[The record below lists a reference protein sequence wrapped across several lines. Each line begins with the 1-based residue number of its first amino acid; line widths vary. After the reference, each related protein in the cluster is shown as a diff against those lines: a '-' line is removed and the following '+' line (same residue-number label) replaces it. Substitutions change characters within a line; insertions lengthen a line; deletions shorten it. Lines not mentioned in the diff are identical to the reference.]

1 VNCNWL
7 KENLS
12 SYIDGEVNFL
22 IRWKIKRHLRL
33 CLDCR
38 RELEQLK
45 KIRRLS
51 KLVLVTSPEP
61 DFYERLAIKLP
72 HMEKKRGNFWK
83 IWVALPYPGK
93 IAILTGLAIAL
104 FLLVVYPHLFSPSLS
119 IVEFEEEYLRS
130 RELLSWVEE
139 PAPPLIVEVKGD

>member
-38 RELEQLK
+38 RELE
-45 KIRRLS
+45 
-51 KLVLVTSPEP
+51 E
-61 DFYERLAIKLP
+61 
-72 HMEKKRGNFWK
+72 
-83 IWVALPYPGK
+83 
-93 IAILTGLAIAL
+93 
-104 FLLVVYPHLFSPSLS
+104 
-119 IVEFEEEYLRS
+119 
-130 RELLSWVEE
+130 RELLENMGSSTLPRKNRYTNRISDSFIFVGCLSSSVL
-139 PAPPLIVEVKGD
+139 PFFKYR